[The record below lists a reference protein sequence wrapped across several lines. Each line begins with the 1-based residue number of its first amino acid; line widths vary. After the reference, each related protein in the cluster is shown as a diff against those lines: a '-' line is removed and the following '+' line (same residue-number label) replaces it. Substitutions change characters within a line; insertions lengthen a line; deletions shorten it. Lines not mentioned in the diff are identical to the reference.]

1 MGLLRHRDDGP
12 PAQRFQMR
20 ERLLSVGDDYWIEDG
35 AGNRVFLVDG
45 KALRLRNTWI
55 LKDAGGADVAEIK
68 ERKLTVRDKV
78 TIDLG
83 GRSAHVT
90 KRIVGIRDHFKVD
103 VDGESDLKVHGN
115 IVDHEYEIERDG
127 DQVAEVSKKWFR
139 VRDTYGVE
147 IAGGVDPVLILAVT
161 AAVRS
166 STRCFTAARD
176 CSRLAFS
183 WPSVTETNTTSS
195 AGWPTEA
202 SAPARA
208 VPDAISRAVASSS
221 GVPPRGTKVEASRG
235 AISAIGIASATTSDV
250 PCSRPRTPSGSV
262 RPLDV
267 GRPSPTRSP

>member
-45 KALRLRNTWI
+45 KALRFRDTWI

-68 ERKLTVRDKV
+68 ERKLTVRDKM

-115 IVDHEYEIERDG
+115 IVDHEYEIEANG
-127 DQVAEVSKKWFR
+127 QKVAEVSKRWLR
-139 VRDTYGVE
+139 VADSYGVQV
-147 IAGGVDPVLILAVT
+147 APGQNAVLMLAIVAILDEMVH
-161 AAVRS
+161 
-166 STRCFTAARD
+166 
-176 CSRLAFS
+176 
-183 WPSVTETNTTSS
+183 
-195 AGWPTEA
+195 
-202 SAPARA
+202 
-208 VPDAISRAVASSS
+208 PDR
-221 GVPPRGTKVEASRG
+221 
-235 AISAIGIASATTSDV
+235 
-250 PCSRPRTPSGSV
+250 
-262 RPLDV
+262 
-267 GRPSPTRSP
+267 